1 MDSNIL
7 GGKYSNGLD
16 NKNNHMKKKNF
27 HATQINKDTRTSR
40 LFLTPEDFERTLP
53 GIISKTGAIK
63 KIKKK
68 KKIRETETQKS

>member
-7 GGKYSNGLD
+7 GGKYSNGLE
-16 NKNNHMKKKNF
+16 NKNNHMKKNV

-40 LFLTPEDFERTLP
+40 FLLTPEDFERTLP

-68 KKIRETETQKS
+68 KRK